1 MTPNEIIGMAWS
13 QQAQESRRE
22 SVIRGEDKTLLART
36 RAEVREG
43 SQYATKDSQLSAIVA
58 AYRTCGPDCYCRDV
72 CDLEGNECNCAFVR
86 GQKREM
92 VGEQREIQEAVHA
105 KSGPTGAHLQNY
117 MLGAI
122 TNDPDPH
129 MMQACYATK
138 EAADK
143 LDRRTL
149 QQHRRRADTAESELT
164 YVMAYVPAPRTPSRG
179 KKNAYPLGFY
189 GESSGQR
196 YPPFR
201 SNVTKNAPPPVYGAS
216 FYNAQMPVRKLVPR
230 NISRPDTSS
239 SPPAESPP
247 GQVVYPSFPASKS
260 QKYFAHSFPV
270 AAKSNP
276 RVPAS
281 DDDDNNDDVAGH
293 TEETHD
299 TICHFSDEPEMYAPN
314 IPNSSAT
321 QLARPPT
328 RSNIFTDTTPPTG
341 SLFLPRSRTRTFL
354 GLSKPA
360 QPLLTLPERDF
371 NHPKPAVK
379 QRYVSAGGTTKLDE
393 RQEIAG
399 PATA

>member
-1 MTPNEIIGMAWS
+1 
-13 QQAQESRRE
+13 
-22 SVIRGEDKTLLART
+22 
-36 RAEVREG
+36 
-43 SQYATKDSQLSAIVA
+43 
-58 AYRTCGPDCYCRDV
+58 
-72 CDLEGNECNCAFVR
+72 
-86 GQKREM
+86 
-92 VGEQREIQEAVHA
+92 
-105 KSGPTGAHLQNY
+105 
-117 MLGAI
+117 
-122 TNDPDPH
+122 
-129 MMQACYATK
+129 MQACYATK

-270 AAKSNP
+270 AAKGNP

-281 DDDDNNDDVAGH
+281 DDDDNNDDVAGP

-299 TICHFSDEPEMYAPN
+299 TICHFSDEPE
-314 IPNSSAT
+314 
-321 QLARPPT
+321 
-328 RSNIFTDTTPPTG
+328 
-341 SLFLPRSRTRTFL
+341 
-354 GLSKPA
+354 
-360 QPLLTLPERDF
+360 
-371 NHPKPAVK
+371 
-379 QRYVSAGGTTKLDE
+379 
-393 RQEIAG
+393 
-399 PATA
+399 